1 MAAQA
6 QYIERIKSLEQDN
19 QALLESNDYYK
30 NHIDQLN
37 QMIHDL
43 KRHRFGKRS
52 EAYHHPDQK
61 QFDFLQDAEP
71 AKVIDTA
78 SVTIEKHT
86 RKKNKKKKPQLPT
99 KVVIIEAD
107 KQCTCG
113 HDKEV
118 IRYDVSQRIN
128 FQPEVYEIIEERRE
142 VVTCKQHCEGSTHTA
157 KAPKRFLPKTGV
169 TESFIANIIVS
180 KFDDR
185 QPLYHQER
193 RLKSRFGI
201 QLSRQ
206 NMARWI
212 ISSAAQIM
220 PLYNL
225 MIDSLINYDIA
236 SMDATTIQVL
246 DEPGRAASTK
256 SYMYC
261 FRGGGEE
268 DQVILYDY
276 NHTDHQAFVANWFE
290 GFSGYIHSDADAFF
304 HKLYQQ
310 DNVHSA
316 LCHAHARRKFEAIA
330 KTSKKAVLAHHA
342 MQVYRKLY
350 AVEKKA
356 KHEKLNPDETKQLRQ
371 KHAKPLLITFK
382 TWLEN
387 KIGLVPQQSPIFKAM
402 RYTLKNWE
410 GFIRYLDDGRL
421 SIDNNHTERE
431 IKPFVIARKNFMFA
445 KSQAGAR
452 AMALHFSLIRTAK
465 LHGLDPYRYY
475 VQIMEQ
481 IPYCETVEDYEKL
494 LPWHIDMSKVITE
507 S

>member
-1 MAAQA
+1 ML
-6 QYIERIKSLEQDN
+6 SLTTIIN
-19 QALLESNDYYK
+19 
-30 NHIDQLN
+30 
-37 QMIHDL
+37 DL
-43 KRHRFGKRS
+43 KRYRFGKRS
-52 EAYHHPDQK
+52 EAYHHPDQQ
-61 QFDFLQDAEP
+61 QFDFLQDVEP
-71 AKVIDTA
+71 AKVIEA
-78 SVTIEKHT
+78 ESVTIEKHA
-86 RKKNKKKKPQLPT
+86 RKKNKKKQPKLPT

-107 KQCTCG
+107 QQCGCG
-113 HDKEV
+113 QDKEV
-118 IRYDVSQRIN
+118 IRYAVSKRIH
-128 FQPEVYEIIEERRE
+128 FQPEVYEIIEEHRE
-142 VVTCKQHCEGSTHTA
+142 VVACKQHCHGSTQTA

-169 TESFIANIIVS
+169 TETFIANIIVS

-185 QPLYHQER
+185 QPLYHQEK

-212 ISSAAQIM
+212 ISSAAQLM

-225 MIDSLINYDIA
+225 MIDSLIHYDIA

-261 FRGGGEE
+261 FRGGGEH
-268 DQVILYDY
+268 DKVILYDY
-276 NHTDHQAFVANWFE
+276 NDTDHQNFVANWFE
-290 GFSGYIHSDADAFF
+290 GFSGIIHSDADSFF
-304 HKLYQQ
+304 NKLYQQ
-310 DNVHSA
+310 EDVDSA

-330 KTSKKAVLAHHA
+330 KTSKKAVLAHHV

-356 KHEKLNPDETKQLRQ
+356 KQEELNPDEIRQLRQ
-371 KHAKPLLITFK
+371 AHAKPILESFK
-382 TWLEN
+382 AWLEN
-387 KIGLVPQQSPIFKAM
+387 KIGLVPQQSPIFKGI
-402 RYTLKNWE
+402 RYILKNWE
-410 GFIRYLDDGRL
+410 GFIRYLEDGRI

-445 KSQAGAR
+445 QSQAGAR

-475 VQIMEQ
+475 VQIMEK
-481 IPYCETVEDYEKL
+481 IPYCETVEDFEKL
-494 LPWHIDMSKVITE
+494 LPWHINMNKVVAE
-507 S
+507 SED

>member
-6 QYIERIKSLEQDN
+6 HIIEENVALKKEN

-43 KRHRFGKRS
+43 KRHRFGKRF

-61 QFDFLQDAEP
+61 QFDFLQDVEP
-71 AKVIDTA
+71 AKVIDTE

-86 RKKNKKKKPQLPT
+86 RKKNKKKKPKLPT

-107 KQCTCG
+107 KQCACG
-113 HDKEV
+113 QDKEV
-118 IRYDVSQRIN
+118 IRYDVSTRIN

-142 VVTCKQHCEGSTHTA
+142 IVACKQHCEGSTHTA
-157 KAPKRFLPKTGV
+157 KAPKWFLPKTGV

-212 ISSAAQIM
+212 ISSAAQLM

-290 GFSGYIHSDADAFF
+290 GFSGTIHSDADAFF

-316 LCHAHARRKFEAIA
+316 LCNAHARRKFEAIA

-356 KHEKLNPDETKQLRQ
+356 KSEKLTPDEIKQLRQ
-371 KHAKPLLITFK
+371 KQAKPILEAFK
-382 TWLEN
+382 NWLEN

-475 VQIMEQ
+475 VRIMEQ
-481 IPYCETVEDYEKL
+481 IPYCERVEDYEKL
-494 LPWHIDMSKVITE
+494 LPWHIDMSKVVAE